1 MNKKTNACRILD
13 KQKINYS
20 LHEYAFSED
29 SLDAIHVAIETGN
42 NPAQIFKTLVLSGD
56 KTGNIVACIPADK
69 TLHLKRIA
77 KISGNKKC
85 ELIAVDT
92 LEKLTGYIRGG
103 CSPVGM
109 KKLFPTFIDSSAEM
123 FDTILISAG
132 KRGLQM
138 EIAPI
143 DLKKIIRAE
152 FTPITEV

>member
-152 FTPITEV
+152 FAPITEV